1 MEMTGDARATTK
13 EATMT
18 TTSTSTRGGG
28 ETPRPVVLACVDG
41 TADGDRALSYAV
53 AEATRRGAGLRVVH
67 VQVPDVVTPRM
78 TPLVPPTTL
87 HEIAADVVKNA
98 EQHAR
103 TFGWTDPD
111 LDLVLGTGPRREA
124 ILHAARGAVCV
135 VTGRRSATV
144 DHLLTGSTTAAV
156 AAHASVPVLSVPE
169 GWRPDWSDGDVVVGV
184 EDEQSSVALVA
195 EAFRAAAGRSDS
207 VRVVHAWR
215 PTGIYDAAIGTHAV
229 RQQWT
234 ETRRAQLTEWVHA
247 AVDDDGAPIA
257 TTPWTVVADYE
268 RPAIALVE
276 ASRHADL
283 LVVARHGHA
292 SLLHPSL
299 GATTRTVL
307 RAAHCPVLV
316 VPTTGHE

>member
-1 MEMTGDARATTK
+1 
-13 EATMT
+13 
-18 TTSTSTRGGG
+18 
-28 ETPRPVVLACVDG
+28 VVLACVDG
-41 TADGDRALSYAV
+41 TADGDRALAYAV

-67 VQVPDVVTPRM
+67 VQAPLLVKPSM
-78 TPLVPPTTL
+78 TPVLPPTTL
-87 HEIAADVVKNA
+87 HEIAAGVVKTA

-103 TFGWTDPD
+103 TFGWSDPD
-111 LDLVLGTGPRREA
+111 LDVVLSPGPLREA
-124 ILHAARGAVCV
+124 ILDAAQDAVCI

-144 DHLLTGSTTAAV
+144 DHLLTGSTTAAL
-156 AAHASVPVLSVPE
+156 AAHALVPVLSVPE

-184 EDEQSSVALVA
+184 EDEQTSHALIA
-195 EAFRAAAGRSDS
+195 EAFRAAAQRSDS
-207 VRVVHAWR
+207 VRLVHAWR

-229 RQQWT
+229 KQRWA
-234 ETRRAQLTEWVHA
+234 ETRRDELTEWMHA
-247 AVDDDGAPIA
+247 AVDKDGAPIA
-257 TTPWTVVADYE
+257 STPWTVAADYE

-276 ASRHADL
+276 ASRRADL

-292 SLLHPSL
+292 SLLHPRL